1 MLRKVST
8 VERGLG
14 QRGSRV
20 LQAPRSWDGP
30 LGVTS
35 AGSTR
40 VGRGLLTPAS
50 CPVPVRF
57 V

>member
-50 CPVPVRF
+50 CPVSVRF